1 MERLAFY
8 LIAALVAG
16 AILLCRGW
24 LLAMFK
30 PDNYDCDPYGWIV
43 NQTSHV
49 ALGVLIVL
57 VAALVGRWLLGE
69 YPYRIELFLIALAY
83 VLLFELVVQPW
94 NGADTAHDITF
105 MGIYGAGGALLVF
118 REVRPGQVEVSG
130 DLWLAALVAVVVVLH
145 LAVGAALRW
154 R

>member
-8 LIAALVAG
+8 LIAVLVAG
-16 AILLCRGW
+16 GILLCRGW
-24 LLAMFK
+24 LLAMLE

-57 VAALVGRWLLGE
+57 VAALVGRGLLGE

-83 VLLFELVVQPW
+83 VLIFELAVQPW

-105 MGIYGAGGALLVF
+105 MGIWGAGGALLVF

-130 DLWLAALVAVVVVLH
+130 DLWLAFAVAAAVVVH
-145 LAVGAALRW
+145 LAAGAALRW

>member
-8 LIAALVAG
+8 IIAALVAG

-24 LLAMFK
+24 LLAMLK

-57 VAALVGRWLLGE
+57 VAALVGWWLLGE

-83 VLLFELVVQPW
+83 VLIFELVVQPW
-94 NGADTAHDITF
+94 SAADTAHDITF
-105 MGIYGAGGALLVF
+105 MGIYGAGGALVVF
-118 REVRPGQVEVSG
+118 REVQPGNVDVSG
-130 DLWLAALVAVVVVLH
+130 DLWLAFAVAAAVVVH

>member
-1 MERLAFY
+1 MKRRVT
-8 LIAALVAG
+8 IHPVAALPV
-16 AILLCRGW
+16 
-24 LLAMFK
+24 LLAMLV

-57 VAALVGRWLLGE
+57 VAALVGRWLIGE

-94 NGADTAHDITF
+94 NGSDTAHDITF

-130 DLWLAALVAVVVVLH
+130 DLWLAALVAVVVVVH